1 MINLLLYGLV
11 VLVWGSSWLA
21 IKYQLGVVP
30 PEVSVIYRFCIAG
43 CVMLAWVALL
53 RLPMRFTR
61 RDHLFIALQGALI
74 FCINYTLFYHAA
86 AYLTTGLIAVVM
98 STAPIMTMLINAV
111 IWRHGPSLQMLF
123 GAVLGAVGIA
133 MIFQPELAGFLKGEG
148 GIIGVVLSLAA
159 TACFSAGGIVSA
171 RNQAAGLSVRGST
184 AWAMLYGVT
193 LLIVFAIARQSEVTF
208 DPRPLYVGSLV
219 FLAIVSTVIGF
230 ACYFALIGRIG
241 TERSAYSTVL
251 FPVVALTISTVF
263 EDYTWSVLALIGVAF
278 TLCGNV
284 LVLTSKRRSPS
295 THGGASG

>member
-1 MINLLLYGLV
+1 MINLLLYAIV

-43 CVMLAWVALL
+43 SVMLAWVVML
-53 RLPMRFTR
+53 RLPLQFSR

-86 AYLTTGLIAVVM
+86 AYLTTGLIAVIM

-111 IWRHGPSLQMLF
+111 LWRRGPSLQMLF

-133 MIFQPELAGFLKGEG
+133 IIFQPELAGFLSGEG
-148 GIIGVVLSLAA
+148 SIVGVVLSLAA
-159 TACFSAGGIVSA
+159 TASFSAGGVVSA
-171 RNQAAGLSVRGST
+171 RNQGAGLSVRGST
-184 AWAMLYGVT
+184 AWAMLYGVV
-193 LLIVFAIARQSEVTF
+193 LLSLFAATQQSEFTF
-208 DPRPLYVGSLV
+208 DPRPLYAGSLV

-241 TERSAYSTVL
+241 TERSAYSAVL
-251 FPVVALTISTVF
+251 FPVVALTMSTVF
-263 EDYTWSVLALIGVAF
+263 ESYQWSAMALFGVAF
-278 TLCGNV
+278 TLLGNV
-284 LVLTSKRRSPS
+284 LVLTSRRPSPS
-295 THGGASG
+295 SPGGGVR